1 MFFWLIDRQMAK
13 LFFVFMHS
21 CNCNELHVERIILKC
36 INNKNEKKLEFGV
49 KQIDQLSLTCIKF
62 FDTGWYEK

>member
-1 MFFWLIDRQMAK
+1 MFFLLIDRQMAK
-13 LFFVFMHS
+13 LFFVFMALVS

-49 KQIDQLSLTCIKF
+49 K
-62 FDTGWYEK
+62 

>member
-49 KQIDQLSLTCIKF
+49 K
-62 FDTGWYEK
+62 